1 MSNDAKRAQIANAAE
16 ALVEAAEM
24 EVGTS
29 TQQKLSSM
37 DDKLKAIDSKVNTV
51 NQHIVSLKNLLASQ
65 AKRQRLEFVI
75 SFPSLI
81 KRDCFTYYLDRDIE
95 KSSTLV
101 EDIVKC
107 FALGYSYSLPINA
120 SMCKESFYDRGKEE
134 QETQRKLFYAKLIVQ
149 LQRLIGHKP
158 RLE

>member
-1 MSNDAKRAQIANAAE
+1 MSDDAKRAQIANAAE

-107 FALGYSYSLPINA
+107 FALGY
-120 SMCKESFYDRGKEE
+120 C
-134 QETQRKLFYAKLIVQ
+134 
-149 LQRLIGHKP
+149 
-158 RLE
+158 